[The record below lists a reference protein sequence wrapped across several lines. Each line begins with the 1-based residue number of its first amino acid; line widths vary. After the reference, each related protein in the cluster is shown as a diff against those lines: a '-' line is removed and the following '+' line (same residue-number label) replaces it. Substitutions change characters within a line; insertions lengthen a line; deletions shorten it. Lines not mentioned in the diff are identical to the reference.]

1 MRARD
6 PFERTRTA
14 TPLELLYDLTLV
26 VAFGVAASELAHSLA
41 AGHIA
46 SGLVGFAFVQF
57 GAIWAWISYTWFDA
71 AYDTDDIW
79 VRFAVTAQMIGV
91 LLLALGTPAIFA
103 GFEHG
108 WELDNTAVVLGYVI
122 MRVPLLG
129 LYLRAARANPD
140 RQRPSII
147 ASIGTIVLQ
156 TLWVGSLLVHQINV
170 GWLVAGLSLYAA
182 ELALPVVIDRM
193 SGGSPWTSHHL
204 TERFGLLAIIAL
216 GEAVIGTTITLTAPI
231 ESQGWTIE
239 VGVLLGAGV

>member
-1 MRARD
+1 
-6 PFERTRTA
+6 
-14 TPLELLYDLTLV
+14 
-26 VAFGVAASELAHSLA
+26 
-41 AGHIA
+41 
-46 SGLVGFAFVQF
+46 
-57 GAIWAWISYTWFDA
+57 
-71 AYDTDDIW
+71 
-79 VRFAVTAQMIGV
+79 MIGV
-91 LLLALGTPAIFA
+91 LLLALGTSAIFA

-140 RQRPSII
+140 RQRPLII

-156 TLWVGSLLVHQINV
+156 TLWVGSLLVHQMNV

-204 TERFGLLAIIAL
+204 TERFGLLAIIAV
-216 GEAVIGTTITLTAPI
+216 GEAVIGTTITLTTP
-231 ESQGWTIE
+231 SDS
-239 VGVLLGAGV
+239 